1 VGVVITTGGRCGPLG
16 ASGGGATLGV
26 SGGGATVDCARG
38 GVVTVTGRDGGVCTA
53 VVVTVTCAVGD
64 TVGTVVREIVGGSV
78 VGVRDGPVGLGNGV
92 VGVGNGVVGVGNAV
106 VGVGNAV
113 VGVGNAVV
121 GVGNAVVGV
130 GNAVVGVGNA
140 VVGVGNGV
148 VGPLV
153 VARSGIDGVVVVV
166 ATITGTGKNV
176 SGEDGFTGGG
186 TPGGG
191 GVAWGSR

>member
-1 VGVVITTGGRCGPLG
+1 
-16 ASGGGATLGV
+16 LGV

-53 VVVTVTCAVGD
+53 VVVAVTCAVGD
-64 TVGTVVREIVGGSV
+64 TVGTVVRKIVDGSV
-78 VGVRDGPVGLGNGV
+78 VGVCDGPVGVGNGV
-92 VGVGNGVVGVGNAV
+92 VGVGNGVVEVGNGVVEVGNGVVEVGNGV
-106 VGVGNAV
+106 VGVGNGV
-113 VGVGNAVV
+113 VEVGN
-121 GVGNAVVGV
+121 G
-130 GNAVVGVGNA
+130 